1 MLVSIYG
8 KLPPLVDMNVKMTEK
23 RTRERKVHYKRLGH
37 LANSIFLVTY
47 KEMGVL
53 IEMID

>member
-1 MLVSIYG
+1 M
-8 KLPPLVDMNVKMTEK
+8 VDMNVKMTEK